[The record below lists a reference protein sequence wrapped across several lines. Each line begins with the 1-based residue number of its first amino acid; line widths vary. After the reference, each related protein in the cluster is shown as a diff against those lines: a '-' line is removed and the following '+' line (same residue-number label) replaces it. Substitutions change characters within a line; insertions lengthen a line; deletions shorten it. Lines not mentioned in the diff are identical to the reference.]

1 MIFELNFFFKI
12 RTFFG
17 HLDPAVKAPTY
28 SESLISPYLPDPR
41 DGSLYQLGDMGSLKK
56 LPYTIPQLV
65 ASAPCRSSDGILYSG
80 KKKDTWF
87 LIDPKTGK
95 REKVVGFGADSK
107 DSIGW
112 ATSRSVYLGRTQ
124 YTVLMYDSRVKDK
137 NTKPWNVTF
146 FDYSSHSMAPEVSNE
161 YGMYILLCF
170 PLFYCECLAYL
181 FSHYGLKYLSKNV
194 YLYVNVNELIFF
206 TGYLHFT
213 GSGSGLTVTL
223 DRESG
228 TFMWQK
234 DLNSPVVAVFV
245 LGPEGLLSVPFTTV
259 SDGALKNIIEYAR
272 DGQQSDIKLL

>member
-1 MIFELNFFFKI
+1 MTRLNRCIYFILMIIFIFCDYLCDF
-12 RTFFG
+12 
-17 HLDPAVKAPTY
+17 HSDPAVKAATF
-28 SESLISPYLPDPR
+28 SESSVSPYLPDPR

-124 YTVLMYDSRVKDK
+124 YTVLMYDSRTKDK

-161 YGMYILLCF
+161 YG
-170 PLFYCECLAYL
+170 
-181 FSHYGLKYLSKNV
+181 KYAN
-194 YLYVNVNELIFF
+194 YNEK
-206 TGYLHFT
+206 HAEKR
-213 GSGSGLTVTL
+213 S
-223 DRESG
+223 
-228 TFMWQK
+228 
-234 DLNSPVVAVFV
+234 
-245 LGPEGLLSVPFTTV
+245 LLSMRSYMQV
-259 SDGALKNIIEYAR
+259 
-272 DGQQSDIKLL
+272 

>member
-1 MIFELNFFFKI
+1 MKQDCTEIA
-12 RTFFG
+12 RDDV
-17 HLDPAVKAPTY
+17 HLLVFSTLGGGLTAVDPITSEVRWSIEDGNLIVDSDLIKTLYLFHSNIIPYFLHFYSDPAVKAPTF
-28 SESLISPYLPDPR
+28 SESSVSPYLPDPR

-124 YTVLMYDSRVKDK
+124 YTVLMYDSRTKDK

-161 YGMYILLCF
+161 YGM
-170 PLFYCECLAYL
+170 
-181 FSHYGLKYLSKNV
+181 
-194 YLYVNVNELIFF
+194 
-206 TGYLHFT
+206 
-213 GSGSGLTVTL
+213 
-223 DRESG
+223 
-228 TFMWQK
+228 
-234 DLNSPVVAVFV
+234 
-245 LGPEGLLSVPFTTV
+245 
-259 SDGALKNIIEYAR
+259 
-272 DGQQSDIKLL
+272 